1 MRSPPIRGDEP
12 TVYQANRVP
21 GSTLPVLNAGPYLQG
36 MQRVSSFFLSH
47 IPPVLFSALQKR
59 IGGYSMCVFSLRMS
73 RLTGCWHMKR
83 IPSLVL
89 HIWGKCLF
97 SFEFNR
103 QLTSFPVPS
112 ALSGLCRLVYWWA
125 FANIKWLS
133 ILLPLQK
140 KTFRWMVIYEG
151 WTGLQT

>member
-1 MRSPPIRGDEP
+1 MSQLFTKLIEFRFYTPHSQCR
-12 TVYQANRVP
+12 A
-21 GSTLPVLNAGPYLQG
+21 L
-36 MQRVSSFFLSH
+36 SSKGCTGLFLFLSH
-47 IPPVLFSALQKR
+47 IPPVLFSALQR
-59 IGGYSMCVFSLRMS
+59 IGGYPMCVFSLRMS
-73 RLTGCWHMKR
+73 RLTGCWEHEKNP
-83 IPSLVL
+83 IPPSCTS
-89 HIWGKCLF
+89 GGSACF

-125 FANIKWLS
+125 FANSKWLS

-140 KTFRWMVIYEG
+140 KTFRWTWMVIYEG